1 MEIVKVVKKRD
12 QSINPLVQLMLSCK
26 QIKTRKSKFSY
37 KSQRLM
43 ESEHNEV

>member
-1 MEIVKVVKKRD
+1 METVKEVKKRD

-26 QIKTRKSKFSY
+26 QIKTRKANSVI

-43 ESEHNEV
+43 EGEHNEV